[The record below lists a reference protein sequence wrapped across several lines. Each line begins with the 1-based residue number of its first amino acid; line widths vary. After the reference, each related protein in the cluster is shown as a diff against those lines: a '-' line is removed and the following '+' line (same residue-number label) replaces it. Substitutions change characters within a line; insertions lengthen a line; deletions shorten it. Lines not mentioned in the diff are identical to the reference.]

1 MPKKNDTFL
10 LVIIAVIN
18 IAYFVTGCT
27 FINTTVTVKPGFS
40 NYRKIAL
47 LWRNGGEEIYENFFL
62 ANWMSAFPR
71 QTLVER
77 KEISQV
83 IREQDL
89 LPSRLNSRTRARLRE
104 VFGVD
109 ALILVTFHGADR
121 IHIFPRHVVNLSIK
135 VVDTETGEVTVS
147 AVSQGEDRT
156 IDSKM
161 VEAIRM
167 IEGKTRSFF

>member
-1 MPKKNDTFL
+1 MSKKNNIFL
-10 LVIIAVIN
+10 LFIIAAIN
-18 IAYFVTGCT
+18 IGYFIVGCT

-47 LWRNGGEEIYENFFL
+47 FWRNGGEEIYENFFL

-77 KEISQV
+77 TEISQV

-89 LPSRLNSRTRARLRE
+89 LPGRLNSSTRARLRE

-109 ALILVTFHGADR
+109 ALILVDFHGIER
-121 IHIFPRHVVNLSIK
+121 EYIFPKRVVNLSIK
-135 VVDTETGEVTVS
+135 VVDTDTGEISVS

-156 IDSKM
+156 IDAKI

-167 IEGKTRSFF
+167 IEGKTRAVP

>member
-1 MPKKNDTFL
+1 MSKKNTIFL
-10 LVIIAVIN
+10 LFIIAVIA
-18 IAYFVTGCT
+18 IGYLVAGCT

-47 LWRNGGEEIYENFFL
+47 FWRNGGEEIYENFFL

-77 KEISQV
+77 TEISQV

-89 LPSRLNSRTRARLRE
+89 LPGRLNSSTRARLRE

-109 ALILVTFHGADR
+109 ALILVVFHGIER
-121 IHIFPRHVVNLSIK
+121 EYIFPKRVVNLSIK
-135 VVDTETGEVTVS
+135 VVDTDTGEITVS

-156 IDSKM
+156 IDAKI

-167 IEGKTRSFF
+167 IEGKTRAVP

>member
-1 MPKKNDTFL
+1 MSKKNNIFL
-10 LVIIAVIN
+10 LFIIAAIN
-18 IAYFVTGCT
+18 IGYFIVGCT

-40 NYRKIAL
+40 NYRKITL
-47 LWRNGGEEIYENFFL
+47 LWQNGGEGIYENFFL
-62 ANWMSAFPR
+62 ANWMSAFPN

-89 LPSRLNSRTRARLRE
+89 LPGRLNNRTRARIHE

-109 ALILVTFHGADR
+109 ALILVVFHSVDR
-121 IHIFPRHVVNLSIK
+121 ENLFARRVVNLSIK
-135 VVDTETGEVTVS
+135 VVDTKTGEITVS

-156 IDSKM
+156 IDSKI
-161 VEAIRM
+161 VEAITK
-167 IEGKTRSFF
+167 IESETKSIY